1 MAARSRHVRFSCT
14 VCILPFNHPIRLA
27 EAVPVLDNISG
38 GRVEIGV
45 GMGYAPHEFRGF
57 GLPVARRVSLT
68 GGGIELLP
76 GGLPGGKFRFV
87 GKRYNFP
94 DRRGTP
100 GYRRAGGPPLWSPPL
115 AAAGPVPAARERA
128 S

>member
-45 GMGYAPHEFRGF
+45 GMGYAPHEFHGF
-57 GLPVARRVSLT
+57 GLPVARRASLT
-68 GGGIELLP
+68 DGGIAVLKRAFTGE
-76 GGLPGGKFRFV
+76 KFPFS
-87 GKRYNFP
+87 GNRYTFQAA
-94 DRRGTP
+94 RVTP
-100 GYRRAGGPPLWSPPL
+100 GYVLPGAPPRCVSPSPD
-115 AAAGPVPAARERA
+115 P
-128 S
+128 